1 MKRVMD
7 RRMETKYVSTR
18 YDTQHNST
26 ITASDPFA
34 LCPNVPQGTDD
45 FQRIGDKIR
54 GKYLYIKG
62 KVQWD
67 NSYVLSNGTTNIPP
81 STVRVMILSQRNI
94 RNNAAIPGDV
104 QVNALLKDNV
114 AIGVGRAYQGGMWD
128 NLAPINKDLFT
139 VHLDKK
145 IKFNWY
151 HPIDSTTTVPV
162 ASTGNDRTKYFYCRI
177 PVKKTL
183 YFDTTTGGSP
193 NNFAPFFVMGAVND
207 DGETPY
213 TTGTPYRVSM
223 LSTLYFTDA

>member
-7 RRMETKYVSTR
+7 KRLETKYVSTR
-18 YDTQHNST
+18 YDTTHNST
-26 ITASDPFA
+26 IGSSDPVA
-34 LCPNVPQGTDD
+34 VCPTVPQGTDD

-62 KVQWD
+62 KVQYD
-67 NSYVLSNGTTNIPP
+67 MDYFLSNGTTNIPP

-94 RNNAAIPGDV
+94 RNNSAIPADV

-114 AIGVGRAYQGGMWD
+114 GIGVGRQYLGGAWD

-145 IKFNWY
+145 IKFNWF
-151 HPIDSTTTVPV
+151 HPTDTTTGSAV
-162 ASTGNDRTKYFYCRI
+162 ATAGNDRTKYFYCRI

-193 NNFAPFFVMGAVND
+193 NNFAPFFVLGAVND
-207 DGETPY
+207 DGEAAY
-213 TTGTPYRVSM
+213 TAGTPYRVSM